1 MQNNGS
7 IYIHVFVTEHE
18 RSPNPQDKETYSR
31 RRTFSSFKRLNKFIK
46 KTYKKTK
53 NLLTGDTD
61 KDADYQQKAKDN
73 VVEIVS
79 HWHPNITIN
88 LLDDHTPWQ
97 KDKVPAPLNECK

>member
-1 MQNNGS
+1 MATN
-7 IYIHVFVTEHE
+7 
-18 RSPNPQDKETYSR
+18 D
-31 RRTFSSFKRLNKFIK
+31 FSLFFTTGLNKYIK

-73 VVEIVS
+73 IVEIVS

-88 LLDDHTPWQ
+88 LLDDHSPWLN
-97 KDKVPAPLNECK
+97 KDFLK